1 MDNRSIFLSRLANVI
16 RWGDAEGY
24 GSRVMDPD
32 VPVQAGSRR
41 KIHGV
46 IQQSDRDRG
55 HTAAKS
61 LISRCQE
68 KPLRSTTGART
79 TNRHR

>member
-1 MDNRSIFLSRLANVI
+1 MDSRSTFLPRHVNVI

-46 IQQSDRDRG
+46 IQRSDQVRG

-68 KPLRSTTGART
+68 KPLRSSDGART
-79 TNRHR
+79 SNRHR